1 MLADG
6 LIAAATAYAAAG
18 REALRA
24 PRDASGKALP
34 LLVLA
39 MGKLGGGELNF
50 SSDVDLVFL
59 YPDAAVAADSGRSF
73 RRAERARKL
82 LPACRAAPDQAAR

>member
-1 MLADG
+1 M
-6 LIAAATAYAAAG
+6 
-18 REALRA
+18 
-24 PRDASGKALP
+24 P

-59 YPDAAVAADSGRSF
+59 YPDAAVAAIGEASDEPSEPKTYYLRVAQLLSSCSIKRRRTGSCTASTCACDRSARAGRS
-73 RRAERARKL
+73 
-82 LPACRAAPDQAAR
+82 